1 MEIIDFVAI
10 GVVGALLSAIV
21 QVIKD
26 TWGTE
31 SNQTKLITIVLSI
44 VIGGAYVWLRSTP
57 FFETTVMVL
66 MAASTV
72 YALLLRD

>member
-10 GVVGALLSAIV
+10 GIVGALLSAIV

-31 SNQTKLITIVLSI
+31 SNQTKMITIALSI

-57 FFETTVMVL
+57 FFETTIMVL